1 MLVGGLGTRL
11 YELHFSTSLFSCGKH
26 VAVVLVVG
34 VVSLNG
40 KHRAVVLVAGGLSE
54 VVLVPNIVS
63 SSQHRTEP
71 LNGNLCSTSCS
82 SIRCHLFCRELY

>member
-1 MLVGGLGTRL
+1 M
-11 YELHFSTSLFSCGKH
+11 
-26 VAVVLVVG
+26 AVVLVVG
-34 VVSLNG
+34 MLSLNG

-82 SIRCHLFCRELY
+82 SIRCLFFSAGSYISFSFRHSSKVPSGMVCVYLAARSL